1 MKIGIGN
8 DHAAVAMKNE
18 IKAYLE
24 ELGHEVVDFGI
35 SKEES
40 CDLSRYMEKPW
51 DALLYPVRWNVAYL
65 FAVPVLGF
73 PLQPIRCRACV
84 QQYVPIRQ
92 QPSGKRTQQC

>member
-8 DHAAVAMKNE
+8 DHAAVTMKNE

-40 CDLSRYMEKPW
+40 CD
-51 DALLYPVRWNVAYL
+51 YPVYGE
-65 FAVPVLGF
+65 AVG
-73 PLQPIRCRACV
+73 RAV
-84 QQYVPIRQ
+84 V
-92 QPSGKRTQQC
+92 SGQV